1 MMTYNEIIVEIN
13 NTYDEKRKNREEI
26 AKVENKYNDILR
38 SIDSIKDKVA
48 FRKEHKKEI
57 EENDKKL
64 ISLYLKDED
73 FSLKVKYLKNN
84 AKVAIFNEVMP
95 VALEVLKKYNNKPY
109 GEKTALKIRNEIIE
123 KCGFR
128 FYIHENKYNIYG
140 VNPYSDDVEI
150 RVKYSSDKKA
160 LVNNKIQLVS
170 MEDLEICYTSDY
182 VEDINETIKKLREAH
197 KKAREAWEEYKKT
210 CEEYNELTVDGINRI
225 SPYNGINRIL

>member
-1 MMTYNEIIVEIN
+1 MMTYNYILEKIN
-13 NTYDEKRKNREEI
+13 NTYDEKKQNKEEI
-26 AKVENKYNDILR
+26 AKVESKYNDILR

-48 FRKEHKKEI
+48 FRKEHKEEI

-64 ISLYLKDED
+64 VSLYLKDED

-95 VALEVLKKYNNKPY
+95 IALEVLKKYNGKPY
-109 GEKTALKIRNEIIE
+109 GEKTAQKIRDEIIE

-128 FYIHENKYNIYG
+128 FYIYENKYNIYG
-140 VNPYSDDVEI
+140 INPHSDNVEI

-182 VEDINETIKKLREAH
+182 VEDIDGTIKKLRESH
-197 KKAREAWEEYKKT
+197 EKARKAWEEYKKA
-210 CEEYNELTVDGINRI
+210 CEEYNDFTVDGINKI

>member
-1 MMTYNEIIVEIN
+1 MMTYNYILEKIN
-13 NTYDEKRKNREEI
+13 NTYDEKKQNKEEI
-26 AKVENKYNDILR
+26 AKVESKYNDILR

-48 FRKEHKKEI
+48 FRKEHKEEI

-64 ISLYLKDED
+64 VSLYLKDED
-73 FSLKVKYLKNN
+73 FALKVKYLKNN

-95 VALEVLKKYNNKPY
+95 IALEVLEKYNGKSY

-128 FYIHENKYNIYG
+128 FYIYENKYNIYG
-140 VNPYSDDVEI
+140 VNPHSDDVEI

-160 LVNNKIQLVS
+160 LVNNKIQLVL
-170 MEDLEICYTSDY
+170 MEDLEICYISEY
-182 VEDINETIKKLREAH
+182 VEDIDGTIKKLREAH
-197 KKAREAWEEYKKT
+197 ENARKAWEEYKKA
-210 CEEYNELTVDGINRI
+210 CEVYNDLTVDGINRI

>member
-1 MMTYNEIIVEIN
+1 MKTYNEILTELN
-13 NTYDEKRKNREEI
+13 NTYDEKRKNKEEI

-48 FRKEHKKEI
+48 FRKEHKEEI

-64 ISLYLKDED
+64 VSLYLKDED

-95 VALEVLKKYNNKPY
+95 IALEVLKKYNGKPY
-109 GEKTALKIRNEIIE
+109 GEKTAEKIRNEVIE

-128 FYIHENKYNIYG
+128 FYIYENKYNIYG
-140 VNPYSDDVEI
+140 INPHSDDVEI

-170 MEDLEICYTSDY
+170 MEDLEICYTSEY
-182 VEDINETIKKLREAH
+182 VEDIDGTIKKLREAH
-197 KKAREAWEEYKKT
+197 EKARKAWEEYKKT
-210 CEEYNELTVDGINRI
+210 CEEYNDFTVDGINKI